1 MLSACLCAR
10 DGVYASTN
18 LINPMYSDTRSE
30 AAWVGP
36 SAHSGYRDGSYGV
49 ITCTWSLGRTLSTS
63 VLRSITLELQRS
75 GSMATTPSTIVVV
88 LHDCTSFTAPALGGV
103 RSTRTCWLERMT
115 DAPADTAEVKPCA
128 CTLNWSPV
136 TMPSPDALSV
146 MLNMLWFAAAHC
158 NPSQSMHSWRRPPSE
173 RRPASQ
179 RVHPNGSHDSC
190 ADISAWPGQQND
202 VTRMTRTPST
212 RSRAVISDELAKTIG
227 DGVST

>member
-1 MLSACLCAR
+1 
-10 DGVYASTN
+10 
-18 LINPMYSDTRSE
+18 
-30 AAWVGP
+30 
-36 SAHSGYRDGSYGV
+36 
-49 ITCTWSLGRTLSTS
+49 
-63 VLRSITLELQRS
+63 
-75 GSMATTPSTIVVV
+75 
-88 LHDCTSFTAPALGGV
+88 
-103 RSTRTCWLERMT
+103 MT

-212 RSRAVISDELAKTIG
+212 RSRAVISDELAKTIVRASITG
-227 DGVST
+227 ASSQAHAPEASRTTWCTAAYASPSIPIATSCGSPSALGRSAIDPPKCRASGGATH